1 MGVQLWDLSDSEID
15 ALEYLAGVHVAP
27 IPPIDT
33 VACLVRHDL
42 ARATIGGVRLSKEGA
57 RVLADFHRL
66 LTMSKELLLRPRP
79 RDLGPPTDAARL
91 GSHSNAI
98 F

>member
-15 ALEYLAGVHVAP
+15 ALEYLAGVHAGRV
-27 IPPIDT
+27 PPIDT
-33 VACLVRHDL
+33 VASLVRHNL

-66 LTMSKELLLRPRP
+66 LTMSKDLLLRPRP
-79 RDLGPPTDAARL
+79 ETAVPVD
-91 GSHSNAI
+91 
-98 F
+98 